1 MMCCPA
7 HDLAHMISFVSYFL
21 EAKGQGVIKC
31 LFTLELVIMLLLCVA
46 SSIYVEQIG
55 AGYNGAV
62 MAAT

>member
-1 MMCCPA
+1 M
-7 HDLAHMISFVSYFL
+7 
-21 EAKGQGVIKC
+21 IKC
-31 LFTLELVIMLLLCVA
+31 LFTLELVIKLLLCVA